1 MPTVDSI
8 ARQISL
14 TADVSSRIFRTD
26 FEAANNSP
34 LVKWPMETANDM
46 ISSGFG
52 LRSNITEM
60 LGNYAQERE
69 NFTAEFD
76 RTMSSLTDS
85 SERARQAVQQREDE
99 QIATR
104 RRAQETEHD
113 RRESAELF
121 ADAARQRTQQNEHTR
136 QQRADEMAEQNL
148 NRLRNDIEEQ
158 SDNTERYNEALRERM
173 QNADENRQQRA
184 EQLETANDNR
194 AQSQR
199 EQLERFAERYLT
211 TENVE
216 RQTERQ
222 TVDRQTLTAQNS
234 TRDENSNAA
243 LANVR
248 NLLNRIDDAV
258 NYFNQNREV
267 SNRMSAL
274 AVNFNR
280 LRQDARELDG
290 NENPDAINAIT
301 ERLNRSVELANS
313 QRENLFTNFADYV
326 NDERNER
333 IEPTE
338 SLYALQ
344 LNQTAAHAGQINWRF
359 LNMFT

>member
-14 TADVSSRIFRTD
+14 TADVSSRIFRND
-26 FEAANNSP
+26 MEAARESP
-34 LVKWPMETANDM
+34 LIQGPINTANDM
-46 ISSGFG
+46 IRSGFG

-69 NFTAEFD
+69 NFTDEFD
-76 RTMSSLTDS
+76 RTISSLRDS
-85 SERARQAVQQREDE
+85 SDRARETVQQREDE

-121 ADAARQRTQQNEHTR
+121 AEAARQRAQENQRTDQA
-136 QQRADEMAEQNL
+136 RADELAAENL
-148 NRLRNDIEEQ
+148 ERVRNDIAEQ
-158 SDNTERYNEALRERM
+158 SDNTERYNEALREQI
-173 QNADENRQQRA
+173 QNADESRQQRT
-184 EQLETANDNR
+184 EQIEAANNTR
-194 AQSQR
+194 VQSQR

-211 TENVE
+211 NENVE
-216 RQTERQ
+216 RQNQ
-222 TVDRQTLTAQNS
+222 NAAQIQNVVQNLNL

-248 NLLNRIDDAV
+248 NLVNRVDAAV
-258 NYFNQNREV
+258 NYFNQNRDV
-267 SNRMSAL
+267 SDRMNAL
-274 AVNFNR
+274 AANFNR
-280 LRQDARELDG
+280 LREDIQNLNGE
-290 NENPDAINAIT
+290 ENSEAVNRIA

-313 QRENLFTNFADYV
+313 QRENLFTNVAAYV
-326 NDERNER
+326 NQER

-344 LNQTAAHAGQINWRF
+344 LNQTALHAGQINWRF